1 MNTVLF
7 WFRHD
12 LRLHDQSAL
21 HAACQLGAQHLLPMV
36 YLPDVQATTAWGFAR
51 IGPHRRAWLANTIQN
66 LLQGLSSKRSQLLIL
81 NQPAATALPALARA
95 VGASTLVCE
104 DIAAPEEQAQ
114 VAALRAAGLQVQTV
128 WHSSLLHPAQLPW
141 PVQHLPAVFTPF
153 RQQLEQAELQAAAP
167 LPTPATLPPA
177 PAQVPAPW
185 ANNPAQA
192 LAALAGA
199 APAPDA
205 RSAFPY
211 LQGELHGGE
220 AAALAHLG
228 QYLARGLPHSY
239 KRTRNDL
246 LGLDYSSK
254 WSPWLATGA
263 LSPRQALAQL
273 RQFEATHGT
282 SDGSYWLWFEL
293 LWRDYFRFLHLQHG
307 PALYRARGLGP
318 QRATP
323 HDAQRFAA
331 WCAGRTGQPL
341 VDAAMRELAATGYL
355 SNRLRQVAASYLV
368 HDLAC
373 DWRAGAAWFEAQLLD
388 YDVYSNQGNWL
399 YIAGRGTD
407 PRGGRRFNPIQQAA
421 TYDPDG
427 TYQRLWSSP

>member
-21 HAACQLGAQHLLPMV
+21 HAACQLGAQQLLPV
-36 YLPDVQATTAWGFAR
+36 VCLPDVQATTAWGFAR

-81 NQPAATALPALARA
+81 NQPATTALPALARA

-114 VAALRAAGLQVQTV
+114 VAALRAAGLQVHTV

-153 RQQLEQAELQAAAP
+153 RQQLEQNGLQAAAP
-167 LPTPATLPPA
+167 LPPPATLPPA

-185 ANNPAQA
+185 ANDPAQA
-192 LAALAGA
+192 LAVLAGA

-246 LGLDYSSK
+246 LGRDYSSK

-273 RQFEATHGT
+273 RQFEAEHGT

-407 PRGGRRFNPIQQAA
+407 PRGGRRFDPIQQAA

>member
-1 MNTVLF
+1 ML
-7 WFRHD
+7 HLD
-12 LRLHDQSAL
+12 LNPP
-21 HAACQLGAQHLLPMV
+21 LL
-36 YLPDVQATTAWGFAR
+36 DKR
-51 IGPHRRAWLANTIQN
+51 I
-66 LLQGLSSKRSQLLIL
+66 QLLIL

-114 VAALRAAGLQVQTV
+114 VAALRAAGLQVHTV

-153 RQQLEQAELQAAAP
+153 RQQLEQNGLQAAAP
-167 LPTPATLPPA
+167 LPPPATLPPA

-185 ANNPAQA
+185 ANDPAQA

-246 LGLDYSSK
+246 MGRDYSSK

-323 HDAQRFAA
+323 HDAQRVAA

-341 VDAAMRELAATGYL
+341 VDAAMRELTATGYL
-355 SNRLRQVAASYLV
+355 SNRLRQVAASYLI

-407 PRGGRRFNPIQQAA
+407 PRGGRRFDPIKQAA

-427 TYQRLWSSP
+427 AYQRLWGSP

>member
-1 MNTVLF
+1 MSTVLF
-7 WFRHD
+7 WFRND

-21 HAACQLGAQHLLPMV
+21 HAACQLGAQHLLPV
-36 YLPDVQATTAWGFAR
+36 VCLPDVQATTPWGFAR
-51 IGPHRRAWLANTIQN
+51 VGVHRRAWLANTIKN
-66 LLQGLSSKRSQLLIL
+66 LLQVLLDKRIQLLVL
-81 NQPAATALPALARA
+81 NQPAATALPALART
-95 VGASTLVCE
+95 VGASTIVCE
-104 DIAAPEEQAQ
+104 DIAAPEEQAE
-114 VAALRAAGLQVQTV
+114 VAALRTAGLQVRTV
-128 WHSSLLHPAQLPW
+128 WHSSLLHPQHLPW
-141 PVQHLPAVFTPF
+141 PVQRLPAVFTPF
-153 RQQLEQAELQAAAP
+153 RQQLEQAGLQ
-167 LPTPATLPPA
+167 PATPLPA
-177 PAQVPAPW
+177 PASLPPLPPQLPPKYLH
-185 ANNPAQA
+185 AQA
-192 LAALAGA
+192 PTLAALAGSP
-199 APAPDA
+199 PAPDA

-220 AAALAHLG
+220 QAALAHLR
-228 QYLARGLPHSY
+228 QYLARRLPHSY

-273 RQFEATHGT
+273 RQFEAEHGA

-341 VDAAMRELAATGYL
+341 VDAAMHELAATGYL
-355 SNRLRQVAASYLV
+355 SNRLRQVAASYLI

-373 DWRAGAAWFEAQLLD
+373 DWRG
-388 YDVYSNQGNWL
+388 VV
-399 YIAGRGTD
+399 
-407 PRGGRRFNPIQQAA
+407 
-421 TYDPDG
+421 
-427 TYQRLWSSP
+427 

>member
-1 MNTVLF
+1 MSTVLF
-7 WFRHD
+7 WFRND
-12 LRLHDQSAL
+12 LRPHDQSAL
-21 HAACQLGAQHLLPMV
+21 HAACQLGAQHLLPV
-36 YLPDVQATTAWGFAR
+36 VCLPDVQATTPWGFAR
-51 IGPHRRAWLANTIQN
+51 VGPHRRAWLANTIQN

-153 RQQLEQAELQAAAP
+153 RQQLEQNGLQAAAP
-167 LPTPATLPPA
+167 LPPPATLPPA

-185 ANNPAQA
+185 ANDPAQA

-246 LGLDYSSK
+246 MGRDYSSK
-254 WSPWLATGA
+254 WSLWLATGA

-282 SDGSYWLWFEL
+282 SDGSYRLWFEL

-407 PRGGRRFNPIQQAA
+407 PRGGRRFDPIQQAA